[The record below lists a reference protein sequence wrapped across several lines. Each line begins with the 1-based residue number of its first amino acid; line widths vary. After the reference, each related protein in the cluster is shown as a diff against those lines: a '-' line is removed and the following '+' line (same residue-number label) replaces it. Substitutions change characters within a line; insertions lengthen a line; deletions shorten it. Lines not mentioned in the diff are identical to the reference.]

1 MGRNRPRKDIGIN
14 MNYELKETHGTTK
27 LFIRDNENI
36 DTRSIDYRIIGY
48 DEKYDYWF
56 NISNYSLCRVP
67 RII

>member
-1 MGRNRPRKDIGIN
+1 

-36 DTRSIDYRIIGY
+36 DVRSIDYRIIGH

-56 NISNYSLCRVP
+56 NINNYSLCRVP